1 MKRILVILL
10 ASLILFAFIACDDNT
25 PVPPVEEKPD
35 TPVNP
40 DTPTPEPVV
49 EDGSEA
55 HPFRIETWSELKN
68 IASLK
73 SAGATTYVM
82 IMNDIEIP
90 ADEYIEDPVK
100 DFVISGTEEGVRLTV
115 SNATES
121 NGNLFEIVDDTIIR
135 NITYDMGSQLKAF
148 IRSAFGDVTLENII
162 LEGNIEVR
170 GNNETGFVI
179 YGNWYPGYESVADC
193 YITFINC
200 VNKADF
206 NDVVG
211 NCYGAPFISFTWN
224 DGTYETN
231 LIFDGCSNEGDLF
244 YGQWASILIGN
255 AYLGREPGS
264 VIVRNG
270 FTNTGKIGS
279 FKKTAFC
286 SHNDTVEKAVK
297 YENCNMPDLKGQT
310 YLQETTGL
318 SFDGDGW
325 NVTSSNEKV
334 VSVSL
339 LGRLYV
345 GYYNESGREIM
356 HAANYTFPIAL
367 PTQKSGSTFMMS
379 APESLQVIGSVAYN
393 GEAGECSIVTYQDNK
408 YWYVGPSA
416 EGLESKPGNP
426 ASEDG
431 IAGFTRYYLAGYD
444 ADGNAIVMV
453 ELTPENLPQ
462 N

>member
-73 SAGATTYVM
+73 SDGATTYVM
-82 IMNDIEIP
+82 IMNDINVP
-90 ADEYIEDPVK
+90 AGEYVVAISNM
-100 DFVISGTEEGVRLTV
+100 VISGANGGVTLTV
-115 SNATES
+115 SEGES
-121 NGNLFEIVDDTIIR
+121 CGYLFELVDDVTIR
-135 NITYDMGSQLKAF
+135 DITYVMKSEAKTF
-148 IRSAFGDVTLENII
+148 IRSAFGDVTLDDIV
-162 LEGNIEVR
+162 LEGSITVTS
-170 GNNETGFVI
+170 NNTSGFVT
-179 YGNWYPGYESVADC
+179 YGNWHPSGYDADENC
-193 YITFINC
+193 DITFINC

-211 NCYGAPFISFTWN
+211 NCYGAPFISFTMN
-224 DGTYETN
+224 NGAYKTN
-231 LIFDGCSNEGDLF
+231 LIFDGCANEGNLF

-255 AYLGREPGS
+255 ANGNNLPDS
-264 VIVRNG
+264 VIVCNG
-270 FTNTGKIGS
+270 FTNAGKVGS

-286 SHNDTVEKAVK
+286 SHNDTVENAVEYVDYGK
-297 YENCNMPDLKGQT
+297 VDLGSNA
-310 YLQETTGL
+310 YLRATSGL
-318 SFDGDGW
+318 SFAADGW
-325 NVTSSNEKV
+325 NVEDSSTSDSKV
-334 VSVSL
+334 VDVQL

-356 HAANYTFPIAL
+356 HAANYTFPIASSI
-367 PTQKSGSTFMMS
+367 QKSGSTFTMS
-379 APESLQVIGSVAYN
+379 VPESLQVIGSVAYN
-393 GEAGECSIVTYQDNK
+393 GEAEECSIVTYQDNK

-416 EGLESKPGNP
+416 EGLESRPGNL
-426 ASEDG
+426 ASG
-431 IAGFTRYYLAGYD
+431 IAEFTRYYLAGYD

>member
-1 MKRILVILL
+1 M
-10 ASLILFAFIACDDNT
+10 
-25 PVPPVEEKPD
+25 
-35 TPVNP
+35 
-40 DTPTPEPVV
+40 

-73 SAGATTYVM
+73 SVGATTYVM

-100 DFVISGTEEGVRLTV
+100 NFVISGTEEGVRLTV

-148 IRSAFGDVTLENII
+148 ICSAFGDVTLENII

-170 GNNETGFVI
+170 SNNETGFVI

-193 YITFINC
+193 NITFINC

-224 DGTYETN
+224 DGTYKTN

-255 AYLGREPGS
+255 AYLGMEPGS
-264 VIVRNG
+264 VIIRNG
-270 FTNTGKIGS
+270 FTNTGRIGS
-279 FKKTAFC
+279 FLVTAFV
-286 SHNDTVEKAVK
+286 SHNDTVEDVLK
-297 YENCNMPDLKGQT
+297 YDNCEEPDLEGQT
-310 YLQETTGL
+310 YLREREGL
-318 SFDGDGW
+318 SFAENSW
-325 NVTSSNEKV
+325 NVTSVNDKV
-334 VSVSL
+334 VRVGL
-339 LGRLYV
+339 LGRLYI
-345 GYYNESGREIM
+345 GFFKDGTEIE
-356 HAANYTFPIAL
+356 HAANYTLEI
-367 PTQKSGSTFMMS
+367 TSSSDMSGNVFTMAKPASFAVIGSRDYTES
-379 APESLQVIGSVAYN
+379 APEDGTL
-393 GEAGECSIVTYQDNK
+393 VTKDGNQ
-408 YWYVGPSA
+408 YWYVG
-416 EGLESKPGNP
+416 ETDKGLYSVPGNP
-426 ASEDG
+426 SEEDG
-431 IAGFTRYYLAGYD
+431 IAEFTKYYLAGYD

-453 ELTPENLPQ
+453 ELAPEKLPQ

>member
-10 ASLILFAFIACDDNT
+10 ASLMLFSFIACDDNT
-25 PVPPVEEKPD
+25 PVPPAEEEPD

-100 DFVISGTEEGVRLTV
+100 DFVISGTEEGIRLTV

-148 IRSAFGDVTLENII
+148 ICSAFGDVTLENII

-170 GNNETGFVI
+170 SNNETGFVI

-193 YITFINC
+193 NITFINC

-206 NDVVG
+206 IDVM
-211 NCYGAPFISFTWN
+211 NSYGAPFISFTWN
-224 DGTYETN
+224 DGTYKTN
-231 LIFDGCSNEGDLF
+231 LVFDGCSNEGDLF
-244 YGQWASILIGN
+244 YGKWASILIGN
-255 AYLGREPGS
+255 AYPGMEPGS
-264 VIVRNG
+264 VIIRNG
-270 FTNTGKIGS
+270 FMNTGTVGS
-279 FKKTAFC
+279 FGTTVFC
-286 SHNDTVEKAVK
+286 SHNKDVEESVIFEAGCTAEGVDNFE
-297 YENCNMPDLKGQT
+297 YRADKGLEFT
-310 YLQETTGL
+310 
-318 SFDGDGW
+318 SDGSW
-325 NVTSSNEKV
+325 NVISTNEDVSNV
-334 VSVSL
+334 QL
-339 LGRLYV
+339 LGLLYV

-356 HAANYTFPIAL
+356 HAANYTFPIASS
-367 PTQKSGSTFMMS
+367 TQKSGSTFTMS

-393 GEAGECSIVTYQDNK
+393 GEDEECTIVTHEDQQ

-416 EGLESKPGNP
+416 EGLESRPGNP
-426 ASEDG
+426 ASEEG